1 MDTSPASSDLV
12 FEKRPLITTLAGDPS
27 LGTDSHQ
34 RQQSPVRPQPLS
46 VLSAALQSEEE
57 RDCQEQL
64 DGRRVR
70 LAMLGRELN
79 TMLRLAIFTYR
90 HSGAAAKV
98 GSLLV
103 LLPTE
108 RKARQQAEIFASL
121 RRPDYPPLPDEP
133 EPICTF

>member
-1 MDTSPASSDLV
+1 MDTSSDLV
-12 FEKRPLITTLAGDPS
+12 FEKRPLAMTFAGNP
-27 LGTDSHQ
+27 LEGRNSHH
-34 RQQSPVRPQPLS
+34 RQQSPLRPQSLS

-70 LAMLGRELN
+70 LQMLRRELN
-79 TMLRLAIFTYR
+79 SVLMLAIFTYR
-90 HSGAAAKV
+90 HSGAAQKV

-108 RKARQQAEIFASL
+108 RKAREQAEIFASL